1 MQQGIRQIPDSRIL
15 ARVVGLVDKGDY
27 LSALFPVFADS
38 LGIGPVPGYGWK
50 QIAAMVVGAI
60 VTLAGIWL
68 TLRKGA

>member
-1 MQQGIRQIPDSRIL
+1 MSRTTLGVILVVLGIIL
-15 ARVVGLVDKGDY
+15 LIVGL
-27 LSALFPVFADS
+27 FADS

-68 TLRKGA
+68 TRRKGA